1 MAKTVLITGG
11 AGFLGS
17 HLCKRFCSEG
27 FRVIALD
34 NLSTGSI
41 HNLTEL
47 RNHSTFAF
55 IEYDITKV
63 IDIPVD
69 IILNFACPAS
79 PPQYQK
85 NPIQT
90 FKTSIFGT
98 YNLLELAKTYNA
110 LFIQAST
117 SEIYGSPL
125 EHPQSEQYWG
135 NVNTIGIR
143 SCYDEGKRA
152 AETLCHDYR
161 LTKKVQTKILRIFNT
176 YGPYMDPNDGRV
188 VSNFI
193 LQAIQQKPLIMY
205 GDGSTTRSFCYVDDL
220 IEAIFRFTQES
231 TQHPGPI
238 NIGNPHEISLQTLA
252 ETIIT
257 LTKSTSPIIYQD
269 RPSDDPERR
278 CPNISLA
285 QKILNWSPSISLEIG
300 LQKTIDYFT
309 QIQTVIHSQ
318 QYQQEFL

>member
-1 MAKTVLITGG
+1 MKKTILITGG

-17 HLCKRFCSEG
+17 HLCKRFCAEG

-41 HNLTEL
+41 HNLAEL
-47 RNHSTFAF
+47 QNNSTFAF
-55 IEYDITKV
+55 IEYDITKM

-79 PPQYQK
+79 PPQYQRD
-85 NPIQT
+85 PIQT
-90 FKTSIFGT
+90 FKTSVFGT

-125 EHPQSEQYWG
+125 EHPQTEQYWG

-176 YGPYMDPNDGRV
+176 YGPYMDPDDGRV

-205 GDGSTTRSFCYVDDL
+205 GNGTTTRSFCYVDDL
-220 IEAIFRFTQES
+220 IEAIFRFTSES
-231 TQHPGPI
+231 IQHPGPI
-238 NIGNPHEISLQTLA
+238 NIGNPHEISLKTLA
-252 ETIIT
+252 ETIIF
-257 LTKSTSPIIYQD
+257 LTKSTSPILYQD

-278 CPNISLA
+278 CPNIALA
-285 QKILNWSPSISLEIG
+285 QKILNWNPLISLEVG
-300 LQKTIDYFT
+300 LKKTIEYFT
-309 QIQTVIHSQ
+309 QRQKIIRPQ
-318 QYQQEFL
+318 QYQQELL